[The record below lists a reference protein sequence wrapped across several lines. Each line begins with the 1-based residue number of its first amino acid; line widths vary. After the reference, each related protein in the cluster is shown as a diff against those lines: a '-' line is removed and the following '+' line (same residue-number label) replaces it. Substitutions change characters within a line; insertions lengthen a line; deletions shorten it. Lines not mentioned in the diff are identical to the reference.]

1 MAARRNVSLTL
12 RKGSPAFGPL
22 LYSKLLAD
30 PARGQASRSH
40 FLEHSGHFPA
50 LAPVTRSP
58 LAAETHGVASD
69 SGPNVGALVSAT
81 ALVCVCVCVRV
92 FMAGTRRM
100 LRVMVLLS
108 LSLLWGDCGNDT
120 GPPGW
125 ARLGATRGGRPDE
138 RLLRMQEQETAYKML
153 LHVSRWRLAHGDHV
167 FVALVR

>member
-108 LSLLWGDCGNDT
+108 LHVAGHDHRGFSISERHAVTCFHFGTIAVRSAKAEVEHQQCVGNREV
-120 GPPGW
+120 
-125 ARLGATRGGRPDE
+125 ASHHGRTP
-138 RLLRMQEQETAYKML
+138 R
-153 LHVSRWRLAHGDHV
+153 
-167 FVALVR
+167 

>member
-1 MAARRNVSLTL
+1 MAARRNVPLTL
-12 RKGSPAFGPL
+12 RKGSPAFGPRM
-22 LYSKLLAD
+22 YSKLLAD
-30 PARGQASRSH
+30 PARGQASRCH
-40 FLEHSGHFPA
+40 FLEHSGHFRA
-50 LAPVTRSP
+50 LAAVTRSP
-58 LAAETHGVASD
+58 S
-69 SGPNVGALVSAT
+69 NVGALV